1 MENTVSKRIE
11 DELDKHGTYA
21 TNTVG
26 VSMRPL
32 FKTRRDVVVLKTP
45 DRRIKKYDVVMY
57 VDSAD
62 RYILHRVIG
71 ERDGVYVIRGDNTFK
86 KEYVPK
92 NRVIAYMVSFNRNG
106 KHRTAEDFSYKL
118 YSRVWNLI
126 YPVRFLFN
134 KFFALC
140 RKTKRI
146 FKKSA

>member
-92 NRVIAYMVSFNRNG
+92 NRVIAYTRC
-106 KHRTAEDFSYKL
+106 
-118 YSRVWNLI
+118 I
-126 YPVRFLFN
+126 
-134 KFFALC
+134 
-140 RKTKRI
+140 I
-146 FKKSA
+146 